1 MITRRF
7 IDFPAFGMGSH
18 LAELE
23 RMRRQMDQIFGRLQ
37 GEAPYQVPSSGVF
50 PLINLTQDPDNYFI
64 RAELPGVS
72 TDDLDIQATGRNVS
86 ITGERKIPVDK
97 DARYHRRE
105 RESGRFSRAFTLP
118 GDIDRD
124 KISASLVDGILTIR
138 IPKAAEAKPR
148 QITIK

>member
-7 IDFPAFGMGSH
+7 IDFPTFGMGSH

-23 RMRRQMDQIFGRLQ
+23 RMRRQMDQIYGRLQ
-37 GEAPYQVPSSGVF
+37 GENAHQSPPSGVF
-50 PLINLTQDPDNYFI
+50 PLINLTQDSDHYFI
-64 RAELPGVS
+64 RAELPGVPA
-72 TDDLDIQATGRNVS
+72 DALDIQSTGRNVS
-86 ITGERKIPVDK
+86 ITGERKIQVEQS
-97 DARYHRRE
+97 ARYHRRE

-124 KISASLVDGILTIR
+124 NISASLVDGILTITV
-138 IPKAAEAKPR
+138 PKAPEAKPR